1 MLTGTPIQNHLSE
14 IWNLFDF
21 ANPGLLGSLP
31 DFSERFIIPIE
42 KYQDKDQQRLLKND
56 FSVPVEKN
64 EGGGIGRAAAKTEIT
79 IKVSMSP
86 EETALYENLRNN
98 TLENLASGGE
108 INSIQAMAALTKL
121 RQAACN
127 PKLVDAKLDIP
138 SSKASVFSWSW
149 LKI

>member
-1 MLTGTPIQNHLSE
+1 MISP
-14 IWNLFDF
+14 F
-21 ANPGLLGSLP
+21 LLRRTKAEVLEELP
-31 DFSERFIIPIE
+31 
-42 KYQDKDQQRLLKND
+42 Q
-56 FSVPVEKN
+56 
-64 EGGGIGRAAAKTEIT
+64 KTEIT

-98 TLENLASGGE
+98 TLENLASGE

-138 SSKASVFSWSW
+138 SSKASVF
-149 LKI
+149 LELVKRFDCQ